1 MLSLLKTEKKPLDFT
16 DRVKKWWGKR
26 GEKKG
31 CYNTAIQSKKKE
43 IILQYLILD
52 SSILPSNHMK
62 LQEENIKA
70 KKKKKKGSYPS
81 VFKNL
86 E

>member
-16 DRVKKWWGKR
+16 DRVKKWGGEERGKKR
-26 GEKKG
+26 LLQH
-31 CYNTAIQSKKKE
+31 CHTVKKKE